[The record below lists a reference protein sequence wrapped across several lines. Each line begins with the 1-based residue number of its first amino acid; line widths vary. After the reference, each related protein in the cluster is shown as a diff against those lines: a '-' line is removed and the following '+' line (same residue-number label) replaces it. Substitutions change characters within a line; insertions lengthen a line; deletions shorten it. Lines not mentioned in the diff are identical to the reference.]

1 MCRGRVGTACARGA
15 YQAASRGRSTS
26 PLGVANATSGMR
38 TFSKT
43 TPALVASLIGDPF
56 CQAITVD
63 CGVDFEAR
71 FSVLSRYFEYSLQEA
86 DRTGRC
92 TVHEDPELGA
102 AAWLLPRTPEV
113 EAAEASA
120 KAGYL
125 AGLLGPNGWDNYRRI
140 IEFMSH
146 RSEPLVPEDAW
157 YLTIVGVHPAA
168 QGRGLGAQLVRPTLA
183 EATKAG
189 VHAFLETFTLCAIWT
204 GAAVALA
211 WRGIRLR
218 RAAQPQR

>member
-1 MCRGRVGTACARGA
+1 
-15 YQAASRGRSTS
+15 
-26 PLGVANATSGMR
+26 MR

-56 CQAITVD
+56 YQAITVD

-113 EAAEASA
+113 EVAEASA
-120 KAGYL
+120 KAAYL
-125 AGLLGPNGWDNYRRI
+125 AGLLGPTGWDNYRRI
-140 IEFMSH
+140 IEFMSLS
-146 RSEPLVPEDAW
+146 SEPLVPEDAW
-157 YLTIVGVHPAA
+157 YLTIVGVHPVA
-168 QGRGLGAQLVRPTLA
+168 QGRGIGAQLVRPTLA

-189 VHAFLETFTLCAIWT
+189 VYAFLETFAPRNLVFYERVGFVRVAEFVEPTTKAQY
-204 GAAVALA
+204 AVML
-211 WRGIRLR
+211 
-218 RAAQPQR
+218 RAA